1 MRVLVACEESQK
13 EFNEM
18 FDFITDLPSGLDG
31 FGG

>member
-1 MRVLVACEESQK
+1 MQLDKLEK